1 MPKRKS
7 GEKAQETATGTGKA
21 AVRASGGAAGGPSLV
36 PQAHGG
42 ALLPG
47 GTPEGRLK
55 GKQVIAE
62 RRRVRAER
70 SEAVD
75 DAMVGHVEKMSAI
88 IADLVEQA
96 GGEQHRCANCGAF
109 GPRVPKLKLKEA
121 TEVAAIL
128 MRSVKQP
135 DSATTVVPIQVNV
148 YSGGPLVPGQIPTAG
163 PNP

>member
-1 MPKRKS
+1 MVV
-7 GEKAQETATGTGKA
+7 QE
-21 AVRASGGAAGGPSLV
+21 
-36 PQAHGG
+36 HGG

-55 GKQVIAE
+55 GKRVIAE
-62 RRRVRAER
+62 KRRARAER

-96 GGEQHRCANCGAF
+96 SGEQHRCASCGAF
-109 GPRVPKLKLKEA
+109 GPKVPKLKLKEA
-121 TEVAAIL
+121 TEVAAL
-128 MRSVKQP
+128 MMRSIKQP

-148 YSGGPLVPGQIPTAG
+148 YSHAPLVAG
-163 PNP
+163 KTDG